1 MMNKL
6 SIKNRIALYSVLG
19 IASLSLIV
27 FVAIYFT
34 VKNTVFKEID
44 KDLEFEGEKHLN
56 ELTFGKDSI
65 HFYKNEWLERE
76 HIEVQSFPLF
86 IEIVDENRR
95 TLDKSPNLHDD
106 SLEFVLDSSKKFIH
120 NQYLREENIRQ
131 IQLPLVHEG
140 KTYGFMAIAMSFE
153 DSEMVIQSL
162 LDTLL
167 LIYPILL
174 VITFFTS
181 RIISRITIKPIS
193 RIAKNVDEINSN
205 NLNKRVPETS
215 NGDELETLS
224 KAVNDFLDRIDAAVK
239 REKQFTANASHQLRT
254 PLAVLKGNLEV
265 LIRKARQP
273 EVYVKEIKQ
282 NIRKIDD
289 MTDAVEKLLILARL
303 DSQHQK
309 IVIEEVDIYKLTEA
323 ILTNYKQEIL
333 HKSIS
338 LDVRKPSLIDLFT
351 NKTYLSLI
359 LDNLISNAVK
369 YADAST
375 KIYIDFSSDESK
387 LTVSI
392 SNTGPQI
399 PEDKHE
405 AIFNPFYRNQNHK
418 FTEEGYGLGLAI
430 VSKAANLLQI
440 KLYLKSDETN
450 TFSIDIPINSQT

>member
-1 MMNKL
+1 M
-6 SIKNRIALYSVLG
+6 
-19 IASLSLIV
+19 
-27 FVAIYFT
+27 
-34 VKNTVFKEID
+34 
-44 KDLEFEGEKHLN
+44 
-56 ELTFGKDSI
+56 
-65 HFYKNEWLERE
+65 
-76 HIEVQSFPLF
+76 
-86 IEIVDENRR
+86 
-95 TLDKSPNLHDD
+95 
-106 SLEFVLDSSKKFIH
+106 
-120 NQYLREENIRQ
+120 
-131 IQLPLVHEG
+131 
-140 KTYGFMAIAMSFE
+140 
-153 DSEMVIQSL
+153 
-162 LDTLL
+162 
-167 LIYPILL
+167 
-174 VITFFTS
+174 
-181 RIISRITIKPIS
+181 
-193 RIAKNVDEINSN
+193 
-205 NLNKRVPETS
+205 
-215 NGDELETLS
+215 
-224 KAVNDFLDRIDAAVK
+224 
-239 REKQFTANASHQLRT
+239 
-254 PLAVLKGNLEV
+254 LKGNLEV